1 MNGRRACQTALWGV
15 LAILLLGG
23 GWLLNVNR
31 QLAYRKTV
39 LLQSHKEMSGN
50 QTVESS
56 PLESLTDYAVDMKQ
70 ASQRLADDMASMEY
84 DEACDRALALIK
96 EEIAACREDTEE
108 EFKKKFIF
116 VHRLLMELRR
126 LQDFDGKNLEDIMNE
141 QREPGYLE
149 KRKASIVAAT
159 RGGLDKLNRIL
170 DDLKTENLEADLGER
185 LGNFQTD
192 LQKLREDV
200 AQQPQSSDG
209 RRELARNLHQQ
220 YAYSIVPEIL
230 EKHWGKEVEKHD
242 FFLQQLFNISTLY
255 PIRQP
260 IE

>member
-15 LAILLLGG
+15 LAVLLLAG
-23 GWLLNVNR
+23 GWLLGVNR
-31 QLAYRKTV
+31 RLSHWKTV
-39 LLQSHKEMSGN
+39 LLQSHKEMSDN
-50 QTVESS
+50 QTVESAS
-56 PLESLTDYAVDMKQ
+56 LETPTDNAVDMKQ
-70 ASQRLADDMASMEY
+70 ASQRLADEMASMEY
-84 DEACDRALALIK
+84 EEACDRALALIK

-108 EFKKKFIF
+108 EFKKKSIF
-116 VHRLLMELRR
+116 VRRLFLELRR
-126 LQDFDGKNLEDIMNE
+126 LQEFDGKSLEDIMNE
-141 QREPGYLE
+141 QLEPGYLE
-149 KRKASIVAAT
+149 KRKAAVAAAT
-159 RGGLDKLNRIL
+159 RGGLEKLDRIL
-170 DDLKTENLEADLGER
+170 DDLKAENPEADLGER
-185 LGNFQTD
+185 LGDFQTD
-192 LQKLREDV
+192 LRKLREDV

-242 FFLQQLFNISTLY
+242 FFLRQLFNISTLY

>member
-1 MNGRRACQTALWGV
+1 MNKQQTCQTALWGV
-15 LAILLLGG
+15 LAVLLLGG

-31 QLAYRKTV
+31 QLMCQKNV
-39 LLQSHKEMSGN
+39 LLQSHKEMSDN
-50 QTVESS
+50 QPVESAS
-56 PLESLTDYAVDMKQ
+56 LEAPTDNAVDMKQ
-70 ASQRLADDMASMEY
+70 ASQRLTDEMASMEY

-108 EFKKKFIF
+108 GLKKKSIF

-149 KRKASIVAAT
+149 KRNASIVAAT
-159 RGGLDKLNRIL
+159 RGGLDKLDRIL
-170 DDLKTENLEADLGER
+170 DDLKTENLEADLGKR

-200 AQQPQSSDG
+200 SRQSQSSDES
-209 RRELARNLHQQ
+209 RELARNLHQQ

>member
-1 MNGRRACQTALWGV
+1 MNKQQTCQTALWGV
-15 LAILLLGG
+15 LAVLLLGG
-23 GWLLNVNR
+23 GWLLNANR
-31 QLAYRKTV
+31 QLSHQKTV
-39 LLQSHKEMSGN
+39 MQQSHKEMSDN
-50 QTVESS
+50 QTVESAS
-56 PLESLTDYAVDMKQ
+56 LETPTDNAVDMKRD
-70 ASQRLADDMASMEY
+70 SQRLADEMASMEY

-96 EEIAACREDTEE
+96 EEITACREDTEE

-116 VHRLLMELRR
+116 VHRLLLELRR
-126 LQDFDGKNLEDIMNE
+126 LQEFDGKNLEDIMNE

-159 RGGLDKLNRIL
+159 RGGLDKLDRIL

-200 AQQPQSSDG
+200 SQQSQSSDE

>member
-1 MNGRRACQTALWGV
+1 MNKQQTCQTALWGV
-15 LAILLLGG
+15 LAVLLLAG
-23 GWLLNVNR
+23 GWLLGVNR
-31 QLAYRKTV
+31 RLSHRKTV
-39 LLQSHKEMSGN
+39 LLQSHNEMSDN

-56 PLESLTDYAVDMKQ
+56 SLETPT
-70 ASQRLADDMASMEY
+70 
-84 DEACDRALALIK
+84 DRALALIK
-96 EEIAACREDTEE
+96 EEITACREDTEE

-116 VHRLLMELRR
+116 VHRLLLELRR
-126 LQDFDGKNLEDIMNE
+126 LQEFDGKNLEDIMNE
-141 QREPGYLE
+141 QLEPGYLE
-149 KRKASIVAAT
+149 KRKAAVAAAT
-159 RGGLDKLNRIL
+159 RGGLEKLDRIL
-170 DDLKTENLEADLGER
+170 DDLKTENLEAGLGER

-200 AQQPQSSDG
+200 SQQPQSSDE

>member
-1 MNGRRACQTALWGV
+1 
-15 LAILLLGG
+15 
-23 GWLLNVNR
+23 
-31 QLAYRKTV
+31 
-39 LLQSHKEMSGN
+39 
-50 QTVESS
+50 
-56 PLESLTDYAVDMKQ
+56 
-70 ASQRLADDMASMEY
+70 
-84 DEACDRALALIK
+84 
-96 EEIAACREDTEE
+96 
-108 EFKKKFIF
+108 
-116 VHRLLMELRR
+116 
-126 LQDFDGKNLEDIMNE
+126 MNE
-141 QREPGYLE
+141 QCEPGYLE

-159 RGGLDKLNRIL
+159 RGGLEKLDRIL
-170 DDLKTENLEADLGER
+170 DDLKTENLEAGLGER

-200 AQQPQSSDG
+200 SQQSQSSDE

-242 FFLQQLFNISTLY
+242 FFLRQLFNISTLY

>member
-15 LAILLLGG
+15 LAVLLLAG
-23 GWLLNVNR
+23 GWLLGVNR
-31 QLAYRKTV
+31 RLSHQKTV
-39 LLQSHKEMSGN
+39 LLQSHKEMSDN
-50 QTVESS
+50 QTVESAS
-56 PLESLTDYAVDMKQ
+56 LETPTDNAVDMKRD
-70 ASQRLADDMASMEY
+70 SQRLADEMASMEY
-84 DEACDRALALIK
+84 EEACDRALALIK

-116 VHRLLMELRR
+116 VHRLLLELRR
-126 LQDFDGKNLEDIMNE
+126 LQEFDGKNLEDIMNE
-141 QREPGYLE
+141 QLEPGYLE

-159 RGGLDKLNRIL
+159 RGGLEKLDRIL

-200 AQQPQSSDG
+200 SQQSQSSDE

-242 FFLQQLFNISTLY
+242 FFLRQLFNISTLY

>member
-1 MNGRRACQTALWGV
+1 MNKQQTCQTALWGV
-15 LAILLLGG
+15 LAVLLLAG
-23 GWLLNVNR
+23 GWLLGVNR
-31 QLAYRKTV
+31 RLSHRKTV
-39 LLQSHKEMSGN
+39 LLQSHKEMSDN
-50 QTVESS
+50 QTVESAS
-56 PLESLTDYAVDMKQ
+56 LETPTDNAVDMKQ
-70 ASQRLADDMASMEY
+70 ASQRLADEMASMEY
-84 DEACDRALALIK
+84 EEACDRALALIK

-108 EFKKKFIF
+108 EFKKKSIF
-116 VHRLLMELRR
+116 VRRLFLELRR
-126 LQDFDGKNLEDIMNE
+126 LQEFDGKSLEDIMNE
-141 QREPGYLE
+141 QLEPGYLE
-149 KRKASIVAAT
+149 KRKAAVAAAT
-159 RGGLDKLNRIL
+159 RGGLEKLDRIL
-170 DDLKTENLEADLGER
+170 DDLKAENPEADLGER

-200 AQQPQSSDG
+200 SQQSQSSDE

>member
-15 LAILLLGG
+15 LAVLLLAG
-23 GWLLNVNR
+23 GWLLGVNR
-31 QLAYRKTV
+31 RLSHWKTV
-39 LLQSHKEMSGN
+39 LLQSHKEMSDN
-50 QTVESS
+50 QTVESAS
-56 PLESLTDYAVDMKQ
+56 LETPTDNAVDMKL
-70 ASQRLADDMASMEY
+70 ASQRLADEMASMEY
-84 DEACDRALALIK
+84 EEACDRALALIK

-108 EFKKKFIF
+108 EFKKKSIF
-116 VHRLLMELRR
+116 VRRLFLELRR
-126 LQDFDGKNLEDIMNE
+126 LQEFDGKSLEDIMNE
-141 QREPGYLE
+141 QLEPGYLE
-149 KRKASIVAAT
+149 KRKAAVAAAT
-159 RGGLDKLNRIL
+159 RGGLEKLDRIL
-170 DDLKTENLEADLGER
+170 DDLKAENPEADLGER
-185 LGNFQTD
+185 LGDFQTD
-192 LQKLREDV
+192 LRKLREDV

-242 FFLQQLFNISTLY
+242 FFLRQLFNISTLY

>member
-15 LAILLLGG
+15 LAVLLLAG
-23 GWLLNVNR
+23 GWLLGVNR
-31 QLAYRKTV
+31 RLSHRKTV
-39 LLQSHKEMSGN
+39 LLQSHKEMSDN
-50 QTVESS
+50 QTVESAS
-56 PLESLTDYAVDMKQ
+56 LETPPDNAVDMKRD
-70 ASQRLADDMASMEY
+70 SQRLADEMASMEY
-84 DEACDRALALIK
+84 EEACDRALALIK

-108 EFKKKFIF
+108 EFKKKSIF
-116 VHRLLMELRR
+116 VRRLFLELRR
-126 LQDFDGKNLEDIMNE
+126 LQEFDGKNLEDIMNE

-149 KRKASIVAAT
+149 KRKAAIAAAT
-159 RGGLDKLNRIL
+159 RGGLEKLDRIL
-170 DDLKTENLEADLGER
+170 DDLKAENPEADLGER

-200 AQQPQSSDG
+200 SQQSQSSDE

-260 IE
+260 ID

>member
-15 LAILLLGG
+15 LAVLLLAG
-23 GWLLNVNR
+23 GWLLGVNWR
-31 QLAYRKTV
+31 LSHRKTV
-39 LLQSHKEMSGN
+39 LLQSHKEMSDN
-50 QTVESS
+50 QTVESAS
-56 PLESLTDYAVDMKQ
+56 LETPTDNAVDMKQ
-70 ASQRLADDMASMEY
+70 ASQRLADEMASMEY
-84 DEACDRALALIK
+84 EEACDRALALIK

-108 EFKKKFIF
+108 EFKKKSIF
-116 VHRLLMELRR
+116 VRRLLLELRR
-126 LQDFDGKNLEDIMNE
+126 LQEFDGKNLEDIMNE

-149 KRKASIVAAT
+149 KRKASIAAAT
-159 RGGLDKLNRIL
+159 RGGLEKLDRIL

-200 AQQPQSSDG
+200 SQQSQSSDE